1 MSGKREKSTHRIILI
16 VMIILIVVIL
26 LLIDA
31 LIQMWGNKKTANQTS
46 RMLMNQIISIMDQN
60 EQEEDALLQT
70 LKEDYIVRAQA
81 VAYMLS
87 NNGEAEYDLKELLK
101 IADLMSVDEIHLFDE
116 NGTMFCG
123 TIPKYYGIKLDS
135 GEQISY
141 FKPMLNDKQLSM
153 CQDLTP
159 NTAEGKSMM
168 YAMVWD
174 ESGSFMV
181 QVGIEPK
188 RLFQEFNNNNIAE
201 VIKSMPMYEG
211 VEIYVADKESGI
223 IVASTDL
230 NTVDILLKDAA
241 IEKKTYCVSQEH
253 GDYLVVISQ
262 SIVSANRG
270 IIITLTI
277 VLVYICIAMAIAIP
291 FVVRM
296 NKKIQK
302 EKEEK
307 FKTQELAVNNMKHH
321 LSIIEAVSKELTD
334 IILIDTVTGKAAML
348 KIGGKMQ
355 DYRSI
360 MEGNWKLYEETW
372 KNFIDNFVVSDDAAG
387 LFDAVQIEK
396 VEKELETSDEYLRN
410 FRLNFHGKIYNYQTK
425 FVHIDSD
432 DGNHAMIVASFRN
445 IDDILEG
452 ERKRQQLEKEANT
465 DGLTGIYN
473 RNAFENDMKA
483 DKNTLESDN
492 FAVVALDVNG
502 LKNTNDT
509 YGHDAGDELLRGAAD
524 CIQKC
529 FGIYGKVYRTGGDE
543 FFALICAGEAEIE
556 MIQKNFEKVTNDW
569 SGEKVR
575 KLSVSYGIASKKEFP
590 DLAPAELLKIAD
602 SRMYKYKQDF
612 YSGNGIEH
620 II

>member
-87 NNGEAEYDLKELLK
+87 NNGEAKHDLKELLK

-201 VIKSMPMYEG
+201 VIKSC
-211 VEIYVADKESGI
+211 
-223 IVASTDL
+223 L
-230 NTVDILLKDAA
+230 
-241 IEKKTYCVSQEH
+241 C
-253 GDYLVVISQ
+253 
-262 SIVSANRG
+262 
-270 IIITLTI
+270 
-277 VLVYICIAMAIAIP
+277 
-291 FVVRM
+291 
-296 NKKIQK
+296 
-302 EKEEK
+302 
-307 FKTQELAVNNMKHH
+307 
-321 LSIIEAVSKELTD
+321 
-334 IILIDTVTGKAAML
+334 
-348 KIGGKMQ
+348 
-355 DYRSI
+355 
-360 MEGNWKLYEETW
+360 
-372 KNFIDNFVVSDDAAG
+372 
-387 LFDAVQIEK
+387 
-396 VEKELETSDEYLRN
+396 
-410 FRLNFHGKIYNYQTK
+410 
-425 FVHIDSD
+425 
-432 DGNHAMIVASFRN
+432 
-445 IDDILEG
+445 
-452 ERKRQQLEKEANT
+452 
-465 DGLTGIYN
+465 
-473 RNAFENDMKA
+473 MKA
-483 DKNTLESDN
+483 
-492 FAVVALDVNG
+492 
-502 LKNTNDT
+502 
-509 YGHDAGDELLRGAAD
+509 LR
-524 CIQKC
+524 
-529 FGIYGKVYRTGGDE
+529 F
-543 FFALICAGEAEIE
+543 
-556 MIQKNFEKVTNDW
+556 M
-569 SGEKVR
+569 
-575 KLSVSYGIASKKEFP
+575 
-590 DLAPAELLKIAD
+590 
-602 SRMYKYKQDF
+602 
-612 YSGNGIEH
+612 
-620 II
+620 